1 MAQFNVK
8 AARAEGYTD
17 AEIADY
23 LAETEKFDVNAAR
36 TEGYKDAE
44 IIDHLTSAAP
54 AATPV
59 APEPDNSMAQWAG
72 VGARA
77 LAPYATA
84 ASAGALAGAPFAGIG
99 APIGAAGG
107 VLSLGLGDLATSGYN
122 AFAPVFGGEPVP
134 LPSESIQNALGKVGV
149 GRAPQTGA
157 QRIFGAGLQA
167 AAGGGAQA
175 MGARGVM
182 PLVQGDVGRG
192 VMNAL
197 AAQPRAQAIGGAG
210 AGVAGQAA
218 AEAGYGPE
226 AQFLASLAGGIVA
239 GGAATP
245 RRGTRAPSAADLRQT
260 ADNAYATARD
270 AGVMFNPQSAA
281 GLQQAINADLTSLP
295 NLQYHPRLHPRI
307 SVVLDDLND
316 IVTSGQPVPFQRL
329 EQLRRLTR
337 TAGNSIDADERR
349 LAGVLRDQID
359 EYVQSAGAGDIQ
371 AGDLGAAQP
380 AIRTARDA
388 WSRMSKS
395 NEIEDLVTRAS
406 RKKSSPAE
414 ALKSVFATLA
424 DNPRRMRMYTREEQR
439 MIRRIADGT
448 AGSNALTLLGK
459 LAPGLTSVRGG
470 VANATNIAA
479 GTLLSPTLGFSM
491 AAGGAA
497 SRGAANRL
505 VANRAEQLGAFMRGG
520 REGMRP
526 GPSQMPSL
534 IAPVGAQAVN
544 QMSRNDGGWVFDPAT
559 QTAMWEDANG
569 NRSATRPF

>member
-1 MAQFNVK
+1 MAQFDIK

-36 TEGYKDAE
+36 TEGYNDAE
-44 IIDHLTSAAP
+44 IIDHLANAAP
-54 AATPV
+54 VVAPV

-84 ASAGALAGAPFAGIG
+84 AGLGAAAGAPFAGVG

-122 AFAPVFGGEPVP
+122 AVAPVFGGKTVP
-134 LPSESIQNALGKVGV
+134 LPSESIQNALGNVGV

-192 VMNAL
+192 VVNAL

-218 AEAGYGPE
+218 AEAGYGPVG
-226 AQFLASLAGGIVA
+226 QFLASLAGGTAA
-239 GGAATP
+239 GGVALP
-245 RRGTRAPSAADLRQT
+245 KRGARAPSAADLRQT
-260 ADNAYATARD
+260 ADNAYAAARD
-270 AGVMFNPQSAA
+270 AGVVFNPKSAA
-281 GLQQAINADLTSLP
+281 NLQQSVSADLSGFP
-295 NLQYHPRLHPRI
+295 DIQYHPKLHPRI

-316 IVTSGQPVPFQRL
+316 IVTSNEPVPFQRL

-337 TAGNSIDADERR
+337 TAGKSIDADERR
-349 LAGVLRDQID
+349 LAGLLRDKID
-359 EYVQSAGAGDIQ
+359 EFVQGAGAGDVQ
-371 AGDLGAAQP
+371 AGDIGAAQP
-380 AIRTARDA
+380 AITKAREA

-395 NEIEDLVTRAS
+395 NEVEDLIDRAS
-406 RKKSSPAE
+406 RMKSNPAD
-414 ALKSVFATLA
+414 AIKSQFTTLA
-424 DNPRRMRMYTREEQR
+424 NNKNRMRMFSKDEQR

-448 AGSNALTLLGK
+448 SGSKTLELIGK
-459 LAPGLTSVRGG
+459 LAPGVTSMRGG
-470 VANATNIAA
+470 MASAANILAGAA
-479 GTLLSPTLGFSM
+479 VNPILGGGM
-491 AAGGAA
+491 ALAGGG
-497 SRGAANRL
+497 SRLAANRL
-505 VANRAEQLGAFMRGG
+505 AAGRAEQAGAFMRGG
-520 REGMRP
+520 AEGMKKA
-526 GPSQMPSL
+526 PSQMPSL

-544 QMSRNDGGWVFDPAT
+544 QMSRGGGSWVFDPAT
-559 QTAMWEDANG
+559 NTAMWEDAKG
-569 NRSATRPF
+569 NLYPTKPF